1 MVDEEDEDSAG
12 PGPSQRAHAL
22 PRSNAARAVAAKR
35 SRLDK
40 AMAAA
45 AAAAAAAADAADDE
59 DEGEEAGPSARS
71 PPGAVPSLPGAPSPS
86 APITIRLVAS
96 EKRALTVR
104 LRPRDTFAAMFAA
117 FMSKAVDD
125 GWAPPGATARFVF
138 DGEALAPT
146 DTPASADVGDGCA
159 IDVFFS
165 GGE

>member
-1 MVDEEDEDSAG
+1 MVDEEDEDGAG
-12 PGPSQRAHAL
+12 PGPFQHAHAL

-40 AMAAA
+40 AMA

-71 PPGAVPSLPGAPSPS
+71 PPGAVPSPPGAPCPS

-117 FMSKAVDD
+117 FMRKAVDD

-146 DTPASADVGDGCA
+146 DTPALTDVGDGCA